1 MPGTATTEHLVT
13 ADELFQHP
21 EWGCC
26 ELVDGKVNFMSPA
39 GAQHGVVVGIILSLI
54 FQYVRTNDLGKAFNA
69 AGFILSR
76 NPDTVRGPDVMFLAK
91 ARIPAGG
98 IPKEY
103 LN

>member
-26 ELVDGKVNFMSPA
+26 ELVDGKVNF
-39 GAQHGVVVGIILSLI
+39 ILSLI